1 MPAASMIRSA
11 CATAAILICAWAPAS
26 ATTFTVQYVASPV
39 TSQSA
44 GPQLA
49 PGLHVAVIDGAI
61 NLSNAGGSVNFSSG
75 QFGFTNIATTP
86 PIVVP
91 ANPGLKFSP
100 PPSFV
105 TVLQP
110 TTGTGLNP
118 TTGSVDCEV
127 R

>member
-11 CATAAILICAWAPAS
+11 LATAAILIFAWAPAS
-26 ATTFTVQYVASPV
+26 AATFTAQYVSPPV
-39 TSQSA
+39 PGQSA
-44 GPQLA
+44 GTLP
-49 PGLHVAVIDGAI
+49 PGLYVAVTTGAI
-61 NLSNAGGSVNFSSG
+61 ILSNSGGSQSFSSG

-110 TTGTGLNP
+110 TTGTDLNP